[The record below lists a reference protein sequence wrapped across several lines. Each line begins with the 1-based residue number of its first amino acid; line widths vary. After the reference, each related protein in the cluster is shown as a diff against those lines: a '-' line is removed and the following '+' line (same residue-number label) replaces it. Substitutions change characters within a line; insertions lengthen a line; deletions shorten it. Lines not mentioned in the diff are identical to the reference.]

1 MTVESVCLQSVCLS
15 VDSRWFHSFGN
26 YETPTMA
33 TDPNASLECTLCG
46 STFAGLSRNNE
57 IPMCTSCYD
66 SAFQAEMDTVR
77 VMKFEEA
84 DFVCDNIYLGPEGS
98 TISED
103 WLKDKNITRILSVA
117 AHMNRMPHFDGIEYL
132 QLDVDDDPKFP
143 IRPHWDHAFP
153 FISKTPTNTNILLH
167 CVSGISRSGATLSGY
182 LMKTKGMRYAEALE
196 FIRARRAIVSP
207 NSGFKQEL
215 LEYEQELLSTS
226 SGKSED
232 GAGVDC

>member
-1 MTVESVCLQSVCLS
+1 MGCSQ
-15 VDSRWFHSFGN
+15 HH
-26 YETPTMA
+26 TP
-33 TDPNASLECTLCG
+33 S
-46 STFAGLSRNNE
+46 
-57 IPMCTSCYD
+57 TSCYD

-143 IRPHWDHAFP
+143 IRPHWDLAFP

-167 CVSGISRSGATLSGY
+167 CVSGISRSGAT
-182 LMKTKGMRYAEALE
+182 
-196 FIRARRAIVSP
+196 
-207 NSGFKQEL
+207 
-215 LEYEQELLSTS
+215 
-226 SGKSED
+226 
-232 GAGVDC
+232 